1 MSKLSEST
9 IETLRQIL
17 REDYGKEV
25 NQAEA
30 SDIAYTLTGYFSLL
44 AKIYHKENKEI
55 ASDKENKII
64 N

>member
-17 REDYGKEV
+17 REDYGKKV
-25 NQAEA
+25 NRAEA
-30 SDIAYTLTGYFSLL
+30 SEIAYALTGYFSLL
-44 AKIYHKENKEI
+44 AKIYHKENEEI
-55 ASDKENKII
+55 TLDKENKII